1 MLGWHAKKPVMA
13 NGKLVLGDAHSFLE
27 KSFEWL
33 NNNKN

>member
-1 MLGWHAKKPVMA
+1 MLGWHAKKLVMSH
-13 NGKLVLGDAHSFLE
+13 GKLVLGDAHSFLE